1 MATKVT
7 IIPRYIDTI
16 IVYASD
22 KEAVKALANTK
33 HKFDENGECE
43 LVMEFYD
50 GIAYAIDGS
59 GLIMTYPLAE
69 KVQKF
74 TILQNTIISYVGCYD
89 EINQH
94 DIALKYGHLAYSDKK
109 EDHITTFCGNQLY
122 RLGETFILMGADLME
137 EVVKIVEDYQEA
149 EQLIHEAAMEF
160 EENLD
165 WQDNDERDYY
175 LTLGEF
181 EDEFI
186 AKLKKEYD
194 YTPDEDEPDDEPE
207 NEPED
212 EDAPETED
220 DFINKCN
227 EFTEMAAKYAQDA
240 ANHTLDTQKY
250 TLDAQKFAEAAQKFA
265 ESIAQL

>member
-74 TILQNTIISYVGCYD
+74 TILQNTIIAYTGID
-89 EINQH
+89 DGTINQH

-109 EDHITTFCGNQLY
+109 GDHITSFCGNQLY

-137 EVVKIVEDYQEA
+137 KVLKIVEDYQEA

-181 EDEFI
+181 ENEFI

-194 YTPDEDEPDDEPE
+194 YTPDEDEAEDYTEEPD
-207 NEPED
+207 
-212 EDAPETED
+212 TED
-220 DFINKCN
+220 TEKTFIEKCN
-227 EFTEMAAKYAQDA
+227 D
-240 ANHTLDTQKY
+240 
-250 TLDAQKFAEAAQKFA
+250 FALAAQKFA
-265 ESIAQL
+265 EDIALR

>member
-7 IIPRYIDTI
+7 IIPRYINTI

-74 TILQNTIISYVGCYD
+74 TILQNTIIAYTGID
-89 EINQH
+89 DGTINQH

-109 EDHITTFCGNQLY
+109 GDHITSFCGNQLY

-137 EVVKIVEDYQEA
+137 KVLKIVEDYQEA

-165 WQDNDERDYY
+165 WQEDDERDYY

-186 AKLKKEYD
+186 AKLEKEYD
-194 YTPDEDEPDDEPE
+194 YTPDEDEEDPEDEPE
-207 NEPED
+207 EDPED
-212 EDAPETED
+212 EQ

-227 EFTEMAAKYAQDA
+227 EFTELATKYAQDA
-240 ANHTLDTQKY
+240 TKY
-250 TLDAQKFAEAAQKFA
+250 TADAEKYKLDAQKFVEAAKKFV
-265 ESIAQL
+265 EGVAQL

>member
-74 TILQNTIISYVGCYD
+74 TILQNTIIAYTGID
-89 EINQH
+89 DGTINQH

-122 RLGETFILMGADLME
+122 RLGETFILMGGDLMQ
-137 EVVKIVEDYQEA
+137 EVVKIVEDYQLA
-149 EQLIHEAAMEF
+149 EQIIHEAAMEF
-160 EENLD
+160 EEELD
-165 WQDNDERDYY
+165 WEDNDERDYY
-175 LTLGEF
+175 IELGNF
-181 EDEFI
+181 EDELLE
-186 AKLKKEYD
+186 KLKKEYD
-194 YTPDEDEPDDEPE
+194 YTPDEDEAEDYTEEPD
-207 NEPED
+207 
-212 EDAPETED
+212 TED
-220 DFINKCN
+220 TEKTFIEKCN
-227 EFTEMAAKYAQDA
+227 D
-240 ANHTLDTQKY
+240 
-250 TLDAQKFAEAAQKFA
+250 FALAAQKFA
-265 ESIAQL
+265 EDIALR

>member
-16 IVYASD
+16 IVYDSD

-74 TILQNTIISYVGCYD
+74 TILQNTIIAYTGID
-89 EINQH
+89 DGTINQH

-165 WQDNDERDYY
+165 WQEDDERDYY

-186 AKLKKEYD
+186 AKLEKEYD
-194 YTPDEDEPDDEPE
+194 YTPDEDEAEDYTEEPD
-207 NEPED
+207 
-212 EDAPETED
+212 TED
-220 DFINKCN
+220 TEKTFIEKCN
-227 EFTEMAAKYAQDA
+227 D
-240 ANHTLDTQKY
+240 
-250 TLDAQKFAEAAQKFA
+250 FALAAQKFA
-265 ESIAQL
+265 EDIALR

>member
-16 IVYASD
+16 IVYDSD

-50 GIAYAIDGS
+50 GIAYAIDCS
-59 GLIMTYPLAE
+59 GLIMTNPLAE

-74 TILQNTIISYVGCYD
+74 TILQNTIIAYTGID
-89 EINQH
+89 DGTINQH

-181 EDEFI
+181 ENEFI

-194 YTPDEDEPDDEPE
+194 YTPDEDEAEDYTEEPD
-207 NEPED
+207 
-212 EDAPETED
+212 TED
-220 DFINKCN
+220 TEKTFIEKCN
-227 EFTEMAAKYAQDA
+227 D
-240 ANHTLDTQKY
+240 
-250 TLDAQKFAEAAQKFA
+250 FALAAQKFA
-265 ESIAQL
+265 EDIALR

>member
-16 IVYASD
+16 IVYDSD

-122 RLGETFILMGADLME
+122 RLGETFILME

-194 YTPDEDEPDDEPE
+194 YTPDEDEED
-207 NEPED
+207 PED

-240 ANHTLDTQKY
+240 ANHTLDTQK
-250 TLDAQKFAEAAQKFA
+250 FAEAAQKFA

>member
-16 IVYASD
+16 IVYDSD

-74 TILQNTIISYVGCYD
+74 TILQNTIIAYTGID
-89 EINQH
+89 DGTINQH

-181 EDEFI
+181 ENEFI

-194 YTPDEDEPDDEPE
+194 YTPDEDEAEDYTEEPD
-207 NEPED
+207 
-212 EDAPETED
+212 TED
-220 DFINKCN
+220 TEKTFIEKCN
-227 EFTEMAAKYAQDA
+227 D
-240 ANHTLDTQKY
+240 
-250 TLDAQKFAEAAQKFA
+250 FALAAQKFA
-265 ESIAQL
+265 EDIALR